1 MQSRVEKSAA
11 RNSTV
16 VWVFCPCMGRGLY
29 MMLFRLI
36 DPLLAVLLTVVQLY
50 SVANSKA

>member
-1 MQSRVEKSAA
+1 MQSRAEESTA

-16 VWVFCPCMGRGLY
+16 SWVFCPSMGRGLY
-29 MMLFRLI
+29 TMLFRLT
-36 DPLLAVLLTVVQLY
+36 DPLLAVLLAVVQLY